1 MKVVRGGT
9 VVTEAGVFPADV
21 AVAGGR
27 IAAIGRDLAGDT
39 LYDATGL
46 HVFAGF
52 VDPHVHGCDEGLS
65 DWEDF
70 ATLTAA
76 ALAGGV
82 TTLLDMPLNEP
93 PTTTAAR
100 LRARGEAIAARSRI
114 AIGLF
119 GGAVPGNVGELEPMA
134 RAGAVAFKAFMVE
147 TTGWER
153 CDDGTLLDAMRE
165 AARLGLPLAVHAEDQ
180 ELVAHGEARERGAGR
195 RDVAAHAAAHDE
207 RAETAAIQRALLL
220 ARWAGCRLHVVHV
233 GAREGVALLRAETA
247 HGRGEGAI
255 SLLTLDAADR
265 DRLGQRARIAPPV
278 RERATVEALWA
289 ALADG
294 TLRWIGSDHS
304 PYPPRLKAGDD
315 VWEAPDGAPSIETCF
330 PLALSEGL
338 RRGLSLERLATLC
351 GGAAARAYGLY
362 PRKGGLLPG
371 ADADLALVDLDARW
385 TIEPAALH
393 SKHRWS
399 LCEGAKVTGRVV
411 ATIRAGEPAYA
422 DGEVLAP
429 PGSGEWLRSARS
441 EASSEPSPVNAQST
455 SAPL

>member
-1 MKVVRGGT
+1 M
-9 VVTEAGVFPADV
+9 
-21 AVAGGR
+21 
-27 IAAIGRDLAGDT
+27 
-39 LYDATGL
+39 
-46 HVFAGF
+46 
-52 VDPHVHGCDEGLS
+52 HGCDEGLS

-93 PTTTAAR
+93 PTTTATR
-100 LRARGEAIAARSRI
+100 LRARGEAIAERSRI

-119 GGAVPGNVGELEPMA
+119 GGAVPGNLAELEPMA
-134 RAGAVAFKAFMVE
+134 RAGAVALKAFMVE
-147 TTGWER
+147 TPGWER
-153 CDDGTLLDAMRE
+153 CDDGTLLAAMRE
-165 AARLGLPLAVHAEDQ
+165 AARLGLPFAVHAEDQ
-180 ELVAHGEARERGAGR
+180 ELVAYGEARERAAGR
-195 RDVAAHAAAHDE
+195 SDVAAHARAHDE

-233 GAREGVALLRAETA
+233 GAAEGLALLRAESTG
-247 HGRGEGAI
+247 GRGGAVGEGAI
-255 SLLTLDAADR
+255 SLLTLDAAER
-265 DRLGQRARIAPPV
+265 DRLGPRARIAPPV

-304 PYPPRLKAGDD
+304 PYPPALKAGGD

-330 PLALSEGL
+330 PLALSEG
-338 RRGLSLERLATLC
+338 RKRGLPLERLATLC
-351 GGAAARAYGLY
+351 GAGAARAYGLY
-362 PRKGGLLPG
+362 PRKGALLPG
-371 ADADLALVDLDARW
+371 ADADLALVDLDSRW
-385 TIEPAALH
+385 TIDPAALH

-399 LCEGAKVTGRVV
+399 LSEGAAVTGRVV
-411 ATIRAGEPAYA
+411 ATIRAGALAYA
-422 DGEVLAP
+422 DGGVLAP

-441 EASSEPSPVNAQST
+441 ESSSEPSPVSAQST

>member
-1 MKVVRGGT
+1 VNVLRGGT
-9 VVTEAGVFPADV
+9 VVTEAGVFGADV
-21 AVAGGR
+21 ALAGGR
-27 IAAIGRDLAGDT
+27 IAAIGRDLDGET

-65 DWEDF
+65 EWEDF

-119 GGAVPGNVGELEPMA
+119 GGAVPGNVAELDPMA

-147 TTGWER
+147 TPGWER
-153 CDDGTLLDAMRE
+153 CDDGTLLDAMGE
-165 AARLGLPLAVHAEDQ
+165 AARLGLPFAVHAEDQ
-180 ELVAHGEARERGAGR
+180 ELVAHGEARERAAGR
-195 RDVAAHAAAHDE
+195 HDVAAHAAAHDE
-207 RAETAAIQRALLL
+207 HAETAAIQRALLL

-233 GAREGVALLRAETA
+233 GSREGLALLRAA
-247 HGRGEGAI
+247 SVGVGEGAI

-265 DRLGQRARIAPPV
+265 DRIGPRARIAPPI
-278 RERATVEALWA
+278 RGRATVEALWL

-304 PYPPRLKAGDD
+304 PYPPPLKAGED

-330 PLALSEGL
+330 PLALSEG
-338 RRGLSLERLATLC
+338 RKRGIPLDRLATLC
-351 GGAAARAYGLY
+351 GAGAARAYGLY
-362 PRKGGLLPG
+362 PRKGALQPG
-371 ADADLALVDLDARW
+371 ADADLALVDLDRRW
-385 TIEPAALH
+385 TIQAEALH

-399 LCEGAKVTGRVV
+399 LSEGAEVTARVV
-411 ATIRAGEPAYA
+411 ATIRAGELAYA

-441 EASSEPSPVNAQST
+441 ESSSDPSPVSAHST